1 MMILNSFQDD
11 LTSFLRN
18 YGLYICLAIILL
30 ILLTILFIYVIPY
43 LKKRKETKLSVPQ
56 RSGRDW
62 LNALGGKDN
71 IYDLLANGSRLS
83 LRVKD
88 PQLIDQAKLKEYGV
102 TSIITMSSKVILVIE
117 NKANKIKDELEKSL

>member
-1 MMILNSFQDD
+1 
-11 LTSFLRN
+11 
-18 YGLYICLAIILL
+18 
-30 ILLTILFIYVIPY
+30 
-43 LKKRKETKLSVPQ
+43 
-56 RSGRDW
+56 
-62 LNALGGKDN
+62 
-71 IYDLLANGSRLS
+71 LANGSRLS